1 MEIISI
7 DSEGIIFHSSDLLA
21 YALSDILRVNED
33 GTFEVDYLAPG
44 QEVSAAIKARVI
56 SDGNL
61 VIKGD
66 VSEHEK
72 DSNLSNNHDEVTL
85 YVHSL
90 VDLTVEKS
98 VNETN
103 PTAGDEIEY
112 TITVVNRGPSNATD
126 VVVNEKLPDGV
137 VYVSDN
143 SAGKY
148 NPTTGVWNVGELLSN
163 ETATLTVKVRLVKV
177 GEITNF
183 VDVNSTQDNTNPDGA
198 KDNVTINVKDLDKV
212 DIKVTKSVN
221 TTTPYLGDLV
231 VYTITISNI
240 GNATA
245 TGVVVYENL
254 IDGLRFVSDDG
265 NGQYDFN
272 YGIWNIGVL
281 EPGETRVLNIVVQ
294 VTKLGEITNYV
305 IVDCEQEFINH
316 TSTYDNVTIVVV
328 EHPEPEVDNDTV
340 APHSSG
346 ARLKEAGNPIMMLLV
361 VLLSVGVCA
370 IRRKQ

>member
-1 MEIISI
+1 M
-7 DSEGIIFHSSDLLA
+7 
-21 YALSDILRVNED
+21 
-33 GTFEVDYLAPG
+33 
-44 QEVSAAIKARVI
+44 
-56 SDGNL
+56 
-61 VIKGD
+61 
-66 VSEHEK
+66 
-72 DSNLSNNHDEVTL
+72 TL

-103 PTAGDEIEY
+103 PTVGDEIEY

-148 NPTTGVWNVGELLSN
+148 NPTTGVWNVGEVLSN

-177 GEITNF
+177 GEITNL

-272 YGIWNIGVL
+272 YGIWKIGVL

-294 VTKLGEITNYV
+294 VTKLGEITNFV

-328 EHPEPEVDNDTV
+328 EHPEPEDDNDTV